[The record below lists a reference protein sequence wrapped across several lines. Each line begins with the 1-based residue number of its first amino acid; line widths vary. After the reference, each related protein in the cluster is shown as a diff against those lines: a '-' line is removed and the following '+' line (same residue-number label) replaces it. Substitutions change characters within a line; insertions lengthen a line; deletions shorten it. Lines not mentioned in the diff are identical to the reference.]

1 MIKEP
6 TIKELNVIENNNL
19 NEKNFETDIN
29 HQLNDTLKQYLI
41 EIGKYNLLTHE
52 QEIELAKRI
61 KSGDKNARD
70 LLINSN
76 LRLVVS
82 IAKKYLD
89 EKNELMDLIQEG
101 NIGLIDA
108 VERYDYKRGFKFSTY
123 ATWYIKQK
131 VIRSKNEKIRY
142 PEYIKSDIANYY
154 KLRKELTDNLRHEP
168 SINEI
173 AKYMNKSEREIIEIM
188 NIINLNNMTSINTFI
203 NENENETY
211 EYYLEDKNTDVFYDV
226 SCIMLQ
232 EEILKRINNLSEI
245 EKEVIFFRFGLLD
258 YPEMT
263 LNNLAKKMNL
273 STEGVRVAEKRSLK
287 KLKKFKEL
295 KEYLKH

>member
-41 EIGKYNLLTHE
+41 EIGKYDLLTHE